1 MDTPWTVFI
10 AITALALGYV
20 VGPVML
26 DVFSRFRRRRIVRC
40 PETGLLA
47 DVAVDARR
55 AALTAVPGPSDV
67 RVVTCSL
74 WPEREGCAQRCVTPA
89 R

>member
-1 MDTPWTVFI
+1 MIPWTVLI
-10 AITALALGYV
+10 ALGALALGYV

-26 DVFSRFRRRRIVRC
+26 DAFLRFRRGRIVGC

-47 DVAVDARR
+47 EVGLDARH
-55 AALTAVPGPSDV
+55 AARTAVPGPPDV
-67 RVVTCSL
+67 RVVACSL
-74 WPEREGCAQRCVTPA
+74 WPERRGCAQRCVEAA